1 MNSDEIVNKIIEE
14 DHQRVSPEMVNLT
27 EARETNEGHNSLDLV
42 KKPRGDGFAVSLDN
56 LKKILSGD
64 SKLKGAI
71 QYNTFT
77 YEIDVTR
84 PIKLNGRTLSG
95 AIDDLIIREIRAY
108 IATKYKIDYK
118 SLISLIFW
126 KWWLENIATTH

>member
-1 MNSDEIVNKIIEE
+1 MNSDEIVNKIIED
-14 DHQRVSPEMVNLT
+14 DHQRVSSEMVNLT
-27 EARETNEGHNSLDLV
+27 EARETNEGHNSLDLA

-84 PIKLNGRTLSG
+84 PIKLMV
-95 AIDDLIIREIRAY
+95 EP
-108 IATKYKIDYK
+108 
-118 SLISLIFW
+118 
-126 KWWLENIATTH
+126 

>member
-27 EARETNEGHNSLDLV
+27 EARETNEGHNSLDLA

-64 SKLKGAI
+64 S
-71 QYNTFT
+71 
-77 YEIDVTR
+77 
-84 PIKLNGRTLSG
+84 
-95 AIDDLIIREIRAY
+95 
-108 IATKYKIDYK
+108 
-118 SLISLIFW
+118 
-126 KWWLENIATTH
+126 